1 MNMHYW
7 IQEYK
12 TKLPYILLFYILGL
26 AVNYTLSAFAWY
38 HFITIFV
45 FASIIVVY
53 WGKQYPATGEF
64 QLKNTLTNPLNLLV
78 FGIALVGT
86 ILSYKLAPYLGYK
99 APFTLYTIHCLALS
113 ILMLLIILDR
123 SRYTK

>member
-12 TKLPYILLFYILGL
+12 TKLPYILLFYILGI
-26 AVNYTLSAFAWY
+26 AVNYMLCTFAWA
-38 HFITIFV
+38 HLITLFII
-45 FASIIVVY
+45 ASIVVIY
-53 WGKQYPATGEF
+53 WGRKYPTRGEF
-64 QLKNTLTNPLNLLV
+64 HLKNTLTNPLNLLI
-78 FGIALVGT
+78 FGIALVST

-99 APFTLYTIHCLALS
+99 APFTLYTIPCLALS